1 MPTVAPLVTVRGTAR
16 TVRPLEKVT
25 KTGRETFAVA
35 VNVLTE
41 PDGGFLE
48 VTIWPRELSLGEAMA
63 LAGEDVTLLVA
74 MKVYQS
80 DKGGAYLQ
88 ADLQKVLTSV

>member
-1 MPTVAPLVTVRGTAR
+1 MPTVAPLVTVRGTCR

-25 KTGRETFAVA
+25 DQGRVAFAAA
-35 VNVLTE
+35 VSVLTE

-48 VTIWPRELSLGEAMA
+48 VTMWPRELSLGEALA
-63 LAGEDVTLLVA
+63 LAGQDVTLLVA
-74 MKVYQS
+74 MRVYQS
-80 DKGGAYLQ
+80 DKGGAFLQ